1 MRYRI
6 AAVSVLQLCLQVTD
20 SKLSPTRAK
29 KGQCPPPALPY
40 PRLPEPQAPS
50 FSQLIAQGLAAAP
63 TPFPSSAGAALFRN
77 ALFGYALFGY
87 ALFGGALWGSL
98 MIGATPSPVCFLF
111 RFTFPLGDHLTD
123 LLATI

>member
-29 KGQCPPPALPY
+29 NGRCPPPALPS

-63 TPFPSSAGAALFRN
+63 TPFLSSAGAALFWN
-77 ALFGYALFGY
+77 ALFGY

-98 MIGATPSPVCFLF
+98 MIGATPSPVCFFF
-111 RFTFPLGDHLTD
+111 RFTFLLGDHLAD